1 MNNVKSKVA
10 LVRCFSYQQEEV
22 EQALAKGLALLGGF
36 SNIFSA
42 KPPAAE
48 SRLILKPNLLAK
60 TDPDKACTTHPA
72 VFHAVGK
79 ALQEAGYTNLK
90 YGDSPGNPM
99 IRVEKVAEECG
110 IKQAADDLGIPM
122 GDFEHGTQVGFAG
135 RAADHFVLCNE
146 VLAADGIINVCKMKT
161 HQLERITGAMKNT
174 FGCVFGINKGA
185 SHARFATAETF
196 AKMIADLNLLVHPIS
211 FM

>member
-146 VLAADGIINVCKMKT
+146 VLAADVCSGSIK
-161 HQLERITGAMKNT
+161 
-174 FGCVFGINKGA
+174 
-185 SHARFATAETF
+185 
-196 AKMIADLNLLVHPIS
+196 VHP
-211 FM
+211 MPDLLQRRPLPR